1 MSLVDND
8 IVLKSSCYGLVD
20 ELLLPTCESLKTAGV
35 LGAVRYVV
43 SHRIRRMGLN
53 GGPDEALQFLAAL
66 LDSITT
72 VEPTSEEQFMAADF
86 ELAAQQAGVNLD
98 TGESTLCA
106 LAIAR
111 QIPKLLT
118 GDKRAIAGLEAL
130 LDSDARL
137 SYLCGRIFCLEQLVR
152 RAIESAPDGCVRAA
166 ICKQPSVDKALTIC
180 SGCHTAPTETVV
192 LECLDSYLSD
202 LRKKA
207 GRVLSA

>member
-1 MSLVDND
+1 MSLIDND

-20 ELLLPTCESLKTAGV
+20 ELLLPTCETLKTAGV

-43 SHRIRRMGLN
+43 SNRIRRIGLN
-53 GGPDEALQFLAAL
+53 GGPDGALQFLAAL
-66 LDSITT
+66 LESVSE
-72 VEPTSEEQFMAADF
+72 VEPTSEEQLMAADF

-98 TGESTLCA
+98 AGESTLCA
-106 LAIAR
+106 LAVSR

-118 GDKRAIAGLEAL
+118 GDKRAIAGLEDL

-137 SYLCGRIFCLEQLVR
+137 SYLCGRVFCLEQLVR
-152 RAIESAPDGCVRAA
+152 RAIENAPDGIVRSA
-166 ICKQPSVDKALTIC
+166 ICKQPSVDKTLTIC
-180 SGCHTAPTETVV
+180 SGCHGAPTATVV
-192 LECLDSYLSD
+192 LECLDSYLAN